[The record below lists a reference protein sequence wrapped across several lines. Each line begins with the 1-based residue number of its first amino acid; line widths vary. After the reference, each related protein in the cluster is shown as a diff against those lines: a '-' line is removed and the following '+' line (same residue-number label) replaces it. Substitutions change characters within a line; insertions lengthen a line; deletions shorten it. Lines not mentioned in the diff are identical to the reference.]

1 MGTHEHRK
9 IGEIKMK
16 SCANC
21 ENYVR
26 EEESWEMPH
35 IYWYECKARPGM
47 ENLTSFPFKNTK
59 CKSFTQK
66 QIGSLSEILIG
77 DKNEQRTS

>member
-1 MGTHEHRK
+1 
-9 IGEIKMK
+9 MK